1 MSIVRLLAFL
11 ALVVAMVINTAL
23 VDEIV
28 AFLDENIPL
37 VGVQVRYGK
46 NIFIVIIFLKN
57 EVSHVLY
64 PLISGVNLAGASPP
78 LPSHSPS
85 SPPSLTSYLRSS

>member
-37 VGVQVRYGK
+37 VGVQVRY
-46 NIFIVIIFLKN
+46 
-57 EVSHVLY
+57 
-64 PLISGVNLAGASPP
+64 A
-78 LPSHSPS
+78 
-85 SPPSLTSYLRSS
+85 